1 MLNFNLDLNKI
12 RQFYEDNE
20 KTVRMAALILCI
32 GLSILFFWVHGS
44 SETVEIEGKA
54 ADSYEE
60 SEELSEEDEENEDNE
75 DYEPSSQEASPT
87 GFIYVDI
94 SGEVNKSGVYKVTQ
108 NTRLFEVIE
117 MAGGLTDKADD
128 SSLNRAEKVTD
139 GQKVIVLSKE
149 EVKSSSGKQG
159 NSLSSGDEGDG
170 EGKVNINTADSA
182 ELQSIPGIGPAKAQS
197 IIDYR
202 EENGYFASEEDIMN
216 VSGIGQKTYASIKDY
231 IVLY

>member
-1 MLNFNLDLNKI
+1 MLNFNIDLNKI

-44 SETVEIEGKA
+44 SETVEIEGKD
-54 ADSYEE
+54 ADSYTE
-60 SEELSEEDEENEDNE
+60 SEELPEGDAEYEDDEEA
-75 DYEPSSQEASPT
+75 SSDERSST

-139 GQKVIVLSKE
+139 GQKVIVLSRDE
-149 EVKSSSGKQG
+149 ARASSGKQEGSVSDAGG
-159 NSLSSGDEGDG
+159 NDD
-170 EGKVNINTADSA
+170 EGKVNINTAGSA
-182 ELQSIPGIGPAKAQS
+182 ELQNIPGIGPAKAQS

-202 EENGYFASEEDIMN
+202 EKNGYFTSEEDIMN